1 MSLFHKEENMEEKV
15 LVIDV
20 GGTFIKYALID
31 EQCHLT
37 KNAKIKTPYESKEH
51 FLKTLQEIYQSFQNE
66 HITGIAMSVPGKIDV
81 DNGVMLTSG
90 ALVYLEGLELAKNLS
105 DLCDH
110 IPVSVEN
117 DAKAAALCESWVGQ
131 AKDCQSCVVM
141 IFGSGIGG
149 GVVLDHQV
157 LRGLDLIAGEFSPV
171 FISLCKDQY
180 LNFADAYSTLAIVKR
195 VQTVKNDEMIDGE
208 RMMQLYRHND
218 GEVVDILEEWFE
230 AIAKFCY
237 NIDCILNPECICIG
251 GGISQDPLFVEK
263 IQEKIEDIFT
273 KAYLF
278 RKPVV
283 KTCLYHNDSN
293 LIGAYYTYLQKVAK
307 K

>member
-1 MSLFHKEENMEEKV
+1 MERKV

-31 EQCHLT
+31 EKCHLT
-37 KNAKIKTPYESKEH
+37 QNAKIKTPYESKEH
-51 FLKTLQEIYQSFQNE
+51 FLKTLQEIYLSFQNE
-66 HITGIAMSVPGKIDV
+66 HIIGIAMSVPGKIDV
-81 DNGVMLTSG
+81 ERGIMLTSG

-110 IPVSVEN
+110 LPVSVEN
-117 DAKAAALCESWVGQ
+117 DGKAAALCESWVGQ
-131 AKDCQSCVVM
+131 GKDSDSCVVM
-141 IFGSGIGG
+141 IFGSGVGG
-149 GVVLDHQV
+149 GIVMQHQV

-171 FISLCKDQY
+171 FVDLHHNSNQS
-180 LNFADAYSTLAIVKR
+180 FAGEYSTLAIVKK
-195 VQTVKNDEMIDGE
+195 VQQIKQNNSIDGE
-208 RMMQLYRHND
+208 QMMQLYRQED
-218 GEVVDILEEWFE
+218 KDVVAILEDWFE

-251 GGISQDPLFVEK
+251 GGISQDLLFIEK
-263 IQEKIEDIFT
+263 IQEKIDEIFT

-278 RKPVV
+278 RKPQV

-293 LIGAYYTYLQKVAK
+293 LIGAYYTYCQLFEKEGNSHENHF
-307 K
+307 